1 MTALH
6 RDSEDRK
13 IFKQQDL
20 LTFIK
25 YSTALSGLLKLALR
39 AASTSARVNPS
50 SVIWRTNASSL
61 KEQKHSTIYY
71 FLNM

>member
-1 MTALH
+1 MSALH
-6 RDSEDRK
+6 RDSEDK
-13 IFKQQDL
+13 KFLKTTGL

-61 KEQKHSTIYY
+61 KEQKNST
-71 FLNM
+71 N